1 MRKLS
6 PSSFT
11 FVLILAVVSIMMI
24 YNISSADEMLA
35 TSSVLKQTS
44 VSDASP
50 VMFRALDQMP
60 IDKQVGITPMTDGQ
74 LASIEGGRRGG
85 VNIGVN
91 VAVIVPINIAVL
103 SRDVIQTNTVTAIQA
118 NWFRR

>member
-24 YNISSADEMLA
+24 YNISSAGEMLA

-118 NWFRR
+118 NRFRR